1 MNLVMLI
8 GNLATDVELREFGEE
23 KHLATFRLAVDRG
36 GKDDEADF
44 FRISVWDRQA
54 QTCAEYLAKGRM
66 VAVEGR
72 LRTSSWEDN
81 GEKRSRV
88 EVVARRVQFLSTPA
102 SSSTEE
108 VVPFEAA
115 VA

>member
-1 MNLVMLI
+1 MNFVMLI

-23 KHLATFRLAVDRG
+23 KVLATFRLAVDRD

-44 FRISVWDRQA
+44 FRVAVWNGQA
-54 QTCAEYLAKGRM
+54 RTCAEYLVKGRQ
-66 VAVEGR
+66 VAVAGR
-72 LRTSSWEDN
+72 LRSSTWEDN

-88 EVVARRVQFLSTPA
+88 EVVARRVKFLGAQSP
-102 SSSTEE
+102 SGEE
-108 VVPFEAA
+108 VVPFDAA